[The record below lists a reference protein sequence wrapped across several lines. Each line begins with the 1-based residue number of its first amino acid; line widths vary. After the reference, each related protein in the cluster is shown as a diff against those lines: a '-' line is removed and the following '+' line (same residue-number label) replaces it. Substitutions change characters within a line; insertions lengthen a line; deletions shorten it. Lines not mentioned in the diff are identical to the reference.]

1 MRLYHRPVGHPLS
14 LPVSEILFK
23 DLFFPVNQE
32 DVQGKRIYASPGDP
46 SEQNGCLNSFFKQK
60 LSKLFSVKIVTKCLL
75 ILPSVFDKC
84 CDPV

>member
-46 SEQNGCLNSFFKQK
+46 SEQNGCLNSF
-60 LSKLFSVKIVTKCLL
+60 
-75 ILPSVFDKC
+75 
-84 CDPV
+84 